1 MKVCFLSS
9 LHPPMDKRVFD
20 KEARSLVGGGYR
32 VIHLAPGDGSVKQV
46 DGVQIVTYQGLKGI
60 FGRLAQ
66 FVRLYRLANNVNA
79 DVYHCNEVDSWM
91 VGVALRILK
100 GKYCVFD
107 VHEHY
112 PEDFAENYCSK
123 WAQPIVRAMI
133 AALINVLSRMA
144 SGVVLAKSSLEKDFS
159 HLPKDRVH
167 LVENFVSLAAL
178 KSEARHEVREPPL
191 KLIHLGLIGRLRGW
205 PQLLEALTVARCQS
219 AQLLI
224 LGATN
229 DESEQELR
237 AEIDRL
243 GLSSR
248 VRYESWLPYEEAMA
262 QVRMSDAGLIMF
274 QPGLFN
280 HVHALPHK
288 MFDYMAGE
296 LAVIAPEFAV
306 EVAAIVRDAQCG
318 LLIDSS
324 KPDSIAKAIDH
335 LCDNPNQL
343 QGLGR
348 RGRAAVL
355 SRYNWE
361 AEAEKLLAMYKDFEQ
376 RLIAEKCAV

>member
-20 KEARSLVGGGYR
+20 KEARTLAAAGHQVT
-32 VIHLAPGDGSVKQV
+32 HLAPGDGILHEV
-46 DGVQIVTYQGLKGI
+46 DGVQIVTYQGRKGI

-66 FVRLYRLANNVNA
+66 LTKLYRLACDIDA

-91 VGVALRILK
+91 VGAALRILERK
-100 GKYCVFD
+100 VCVFD

-112 PEDFAENYCSK
+112 PEEFAENYYPK
-123 WAQPIVRAMI
+123 WAQPVARVMI
-133 AALINVLSRMA
+133 AILINGLSRMA
-144 SGVVLAKSSLEKDFS
+144 SGIVLAKSSLEKDFS

-178 KSEARHEVREPPL
+178 ESASREDVREPPL

-205 PQLLEALTVARCQS
+205 PQLLQALTMARCHS
-219 AQLLI
+219 VQLLI

-229 DESEQELR
+229 DGSEQALR
-237 AEIDRL
+237 TEIERL
-243 GLSSR
+243 GLANR
-248 VRYESWLPYEEAMA
+248 VRYEAWLPYEEAMA
-262 QVRMSDAGLIMF
+262 QVRLSDAGLIMF
-274 QPGLFN
+274 QPGLYN

-296 LAVIAPEFAV
+296 LVVIAPGFAV

-318 LLIDSS
+318 LLIDPSN
-324 KPDSIAKAIDH
+324 PGSIAEAIDH
-335 LCDNPNQL
+335 LCDNPDQL
-343 QGLGR
+343 QMLGR
-348 RGRAAVL
+348 SGRTAVL
-355 SRYNWE
+355 NRYNWE
-361 AEAEKLLAMYKDFEQ
+361 AESERLLAMYKNFEQ
-376 RLIAEKCAV
+376 HLLTA

>member
-20 KEARSLVGGGYR
+20 KEARTLASAGHQVT
-32 VIHLAPGDGSVKQV
+32 HLAPGDGTLRKV
-46 DGVQIVTYQGLKGI
+46 DGVQIITYQGRKGI
-60 FGRLAQ
+60 SGRLAQ
-66 FVRLYRLANNVNA
+66 LAKLYRLACAIDA
-79 DVYHCNEVDSWM
+79 DVYHCNEVDSWL
-91 VGVALRILK
+91 VGAALRVLK
-100 GKYCVFD
+100 RKICVFD

-112 PEDFAENYCSK
+112 PEDFAENYCPK
-123 WAQPIVRAMI
+123 WAQPVVRAMI
-133 AALINVLSRMA
+133 AVFINGLSRMA
-144 SGVVLAKSSLEKDFS
+144 SGIVLAKSSLEKDFS

-178 KSEARHEVREPPL
+178 KSAPRDEARKPPL

-205 PQLLEALTVARCQS
+205 PQLLEALAMARCQS

-229 DESEQELR
+229 DGSEQELR

-243 GLSSR
+243 GLSGR
-248 VRYESWLPYEEAMA
+248 VRYEAWLPYEEAMG
-262 QVRMSDAGLIMF
+262 QVRLSDAGLIMF
-274 QPGLFN
+274 QPGLYN

-318 LLIDSS
+318 LLIDPS

-335 LCDNPNQL
+335 LYDNPDQL
-343 QGLGR
+343 QSLGR
-348 RGRAAVL
+348 SGRAAVL

-376 RLIAEKCAV
+376 RLITAKCAV

>member
-20 KEARSLVGGGYR
+20 KEARTLAAAGHQVT
-32 VIHLAPGDGSVKQV
+32 HLAPGDGILREV
-46 DGVQIVTYQGLKGI
+46 DGVQIVTYQGRKGI

-66 FVRLYRLANNVNA
+66 LTKLYHLACDIDA

-91 VGVALRILK
+91 VGAALRILERK
-100 GKYCVFD
+100 VCVFD

-112 PEDFAENYCSK
+112 PEDFAENYYPK
-123 WAQPIVRAMI
+123 WAQPVARVMI
-133 AALINVLSRMA
+133 AILINALSRMA
-144 SGVVLAKSSLEKDFS
+144 SGIVLAKSSLEKDFS

-178 KSEARHEVREPPL
+178 ESASREDVREPPL

-205 PQLLEALTVARCQS
+205 PQLLQALTMARCQS
-219 AQLLI
+219 VQLLI

-229 DESEQELR
+229 DGSEQALR
-237 AEIDRL
+237 TEIEHL
-243 GLSSR
+243 GLANR
-248 VRYESWLPYEEAMA
+248 VRYETWLPYEEAMA
-262 QVRMSDAGLIMF
+262 QVRLSDAGLIMF
-274 QPGLFN
+274 QPGLYN

-296 LAVIAPEFAV
+296 LVVIAPGFAV

-318 LLIDSS
+318 LLIDPSN
-324 KPDSIAKAIDH
+324 PGSIAEAIDH
-335 LCDNPNQL
+335 LCDNPDQL
-343 QGLGR
+343 QMLGR
-348 RGRAAVL
+348 SGRTAVL
-355 SRYNWE
+355 NRYNWE
-361 AEAEKLLAMYKDFEQ
+361 AESERLLAMYKNFEQ
-376 RLIAEKCAV
+376 HLLTA